1 MQFKII
7 AAVFAAVLSVAVAGP
22 VLALAAEVGERRNCW
37 PFHESHCN

>member
-7 AAVFAAVLSVAVAGP
+7 AAVFAAVLSVAVVGP
-22 VLALAAEVGERRNCW
+22 VPALAAEVGKRRNCW

>member
-22 VLALAAEVGERRNCW
+22 VPTPATEVGERRDCW